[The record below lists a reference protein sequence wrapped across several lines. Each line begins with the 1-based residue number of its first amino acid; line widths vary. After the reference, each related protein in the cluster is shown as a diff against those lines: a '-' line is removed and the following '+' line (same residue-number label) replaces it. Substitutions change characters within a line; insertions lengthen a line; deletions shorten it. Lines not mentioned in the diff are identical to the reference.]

1 VLFGGEMGGDNGIE
15 GMIGMVVAS
24 ACYAVFTAVSRKVIQ
39 GNVAPIVVA
48 GSSMMVAAVI
58 TAPLAFLTPGGFDN
72 VNAISSDTWIAVV
85 ILGLLNTFVAY
96 LFFYFV
102 VRELGAARASMVT
115 YIVPPVGVVLGAL
128 ILSESVGLALLLG
141 GSMIFA
147 GIGIVNL
154 RMRQPVAAGINPAQV
169 AVPPEPVKQAS
180 SD

>member
-1 VLFGGEMGGDNGIE
+1 
-15 GMIGMVVAS
+15 
-24 ACYAVFTAVSRKVIQ
+24 VIQ

-169 AVPPEPVKQAS
+169 AVSPEPVKQAS